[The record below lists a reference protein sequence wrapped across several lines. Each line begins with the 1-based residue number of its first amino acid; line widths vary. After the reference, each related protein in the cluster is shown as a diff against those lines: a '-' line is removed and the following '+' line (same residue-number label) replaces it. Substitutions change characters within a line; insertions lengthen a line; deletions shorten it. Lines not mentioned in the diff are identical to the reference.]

1 MLKTHTPLRFLQG
14 GTMKSMIKPS
24 VVLAAISVIA
34 CAATT
39 GTMSTGSAA
48 MASPS
53 GELQTAM
60 RKLWADHVLW
70 TRQYIVSTVL
80 NDPSA
85 QAASVRLLKN
95 QEDIGNA
102 VVPYYGAAAGA
113 KLTDLLKQHILIAVD
128 LVAAAKAGDAAKQ
141 ADADRRWHQNAAD
154 IATFLSGANP
164 NWPRQTLLD
173 MLNQH
178 LALTTQEA
186 VNRLQQK
193 WNDDVSNFDAIFSQ
207 SMMMADALSA
217 GIVKQFPAKF

>member
-1 MLKTHTPLRFLQG
+1 
-14 GTMKSMIKPS
+14 MKPVIKS
-24 VVLAAISVIA
+24 SIVLAAVSVIGSA
-34 CAATT
+34 AATP
-39 GTMSTGSAA
+39 TMSTGSATA
-48 MASPS
+48 VSPRS
-53 GELQTAM
+53 VELQTAM

-95 QEDIGNA
+95 QADIGNA

-128 LVAAAKAGDAAKQ
+128 LVSAAKAGNAAKQ
-141 ADADRRWHQNAAD
+141 ADADKRWHQNAAD

-164 NWPRQTLLD
+164 NWRRQTLLD
-173 MLNQH
+173 MLNRH

-186 VNRLQQK
+186 VNRLQHK

-217 GIVKQFPAKF
+217 GIIKQFPAKF

>member
-1 MLKTHTPLRFLQG
+1 MNP
-14 GTMKSMIKPS
+14 MIKPL
-24 VVLAAISVIA
+24 VVLATVSVIGSGA
-34 CAATT
+34 GTPAT
-39 GTMSTGSAA
+39 STSSAGA
-48 MASPS
+48 VSSSSVA
-53 GELQTAM
+53 LQTAM

-95 QEDIGNA
+95 QADIGNA

-128 LVAAAKAGDAAKQ
+128 LVSAAKAGNAAKQ
-141 ADADRRWHQNAAD
+141 ADADKRWHQNAAD

-164 NWPRQTLLD
+164 NWRRQTLLD
-173 MLNQH
+173 MLNRH

-217 GIVKQFPAKF
+217 GIIKQFPAKF

>member
-1 MLKTHTPLRFLQG
+1 MNP
-14 GTMKSMIKPS
+14 MIKPL
-24 VVLAAISVIA
+24 VVLATVSVIGSG
-34 CAATT
+34 AATPAT
-39 GTMSTGSAA
+39 STSSTGAV
-48 MASPS
+48 SPS
-53 GELQTAM
+53 SVALQTAM

-95 QEDIGNA
+95 QADIGNA

-128 LVAAAKAGDAAKQ
+128 LVSAAKAGNAAKQ
-141 ADADRRWHQNAAD
+141 AEADKRWHQNAAD

-164 NWPRQTLLD
+164 NWRRQTLLD
-173 MLNQH
+173 MLNRH

-217 GIVKQFPAKF
+217 GIIKQFPAKF

>member
-1 MLKTHTPLRFLQG
+1 
-14 GTMKSMIKPS
+14 MKLMIRPS

-113 KLTDLLKQHILIAVD
+113 KLTDLLKRHILIAVD
-128 LVAAAKAGDAAKQ
+128 LVAAAKASDAAKQ

-164 NWPRQTLLD
+164 NLPKGTLVSL
-173 MLNQH
+173 LGAHVAHHVAQIQAVHNNQFD
-178 LALTTQEA
+178 QEA
-186 VNRLQQK
+186 ANWGVMRKHMNT
-193 WNDDVSNFDAIFSQ
+193 I
-207 SMMMADALSA
+207 ADALAA
-217 GIVKQFPAKF
+217 GIAKQFPDKF